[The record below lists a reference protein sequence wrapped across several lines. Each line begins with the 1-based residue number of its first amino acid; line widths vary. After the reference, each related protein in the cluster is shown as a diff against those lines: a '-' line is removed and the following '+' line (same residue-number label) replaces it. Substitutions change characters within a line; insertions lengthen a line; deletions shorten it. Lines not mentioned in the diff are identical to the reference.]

1 VDVIVYRDDYIPLS
15 IIYYDEDLQ
24 LSRTL
29 NFTNIQMMGG
39 KKIPSQMIMIPV
51 DEPGEST
58 AIQWKKIQ
66 FDLTI
71 NDDFFSLRKLQQ

>member
-1 VDVIVYRDDYIPLS
+1 
-15 IIYYDEDLQ
+15 
-24 LSRTL
+24 
-29 NFTNIQMMGG
+29 MMGG
-39 KKIPSQMIMIPV
+39 KKIPAQMIMIPV